1 MFMSVFVL
9 LVVAVLLVLSATGNT
24 FSDQKEGDSLGAK
37 KSEPPII
44 DVSPLVNSQ
53 FYSETEQILVRQ
65 QILDAAHSWG
75 FFQVINHGIS
85 VELQQNL
92 TDQMKLFFDSP
103 QNIKN
108 SIKRTESNSRGFAD
122 DELTKRL
129 KDVKEILDIGQV
141 PYTDLSLE
149 ALRNQELDGVN
160 QWPSGEHVHLQQ
172 LKPTCDAYYQ
182 ACLELSQILVRALS
196 QVIPCGNATYFEKA
210 FDRHSS
216 FLRLNYY
223 PVLVDGVDAGAVV
236 ETKTRAEVDSSLPR
250 RLGVSRHT
258 DAGALTVLFQDPNPM
273 VLGGLEVYSGTKED
287 NGDGEW
293 VPVIPVPGALT
304 INTGD
309 MMQVWSNGLLK
320 APEHRVRPTMEAHR
334 ARYSA
339 PFFYNP
345 NYDTIVTPL
354 THQCGKA
361 PGVDESE
368 VVDIAILPNGGSE
381 STFATSHQSADSTID
396 YAKYTNE
403 LHYAPIRWGDYR
415 NSRFQGDFKDVGEE
429 IQIEHFQAS
438 A

>member
-1 MFMSVFVL
+1 MIIGVFAL
-9 LVVAVLLVLSATGNT
+9 LVVLFVLPTTGNM

-53 FYSETEQILVRQ
+53 FFSEAEQILVRQ
-65 QILDAAHSWG
+65 QILYAAHSWG

-85 VELQQNL
+85 AELQQNL
-92 TDQMKLFFDSP
+92 TDQMNLFFDSA
-103 QNIKN
+103 QDVKN
-108 SIKRTESNSRGFAD
+108 SIKRTERNSRGFAD

-141 PYTDLSLE
+141 PHTDLSPE

-160 QWPSGEHVHLQQ
+160 QWPSEEYVHLQQ

-182 ACLELSQILVRALS
+182 ACLKLSQILVRALA
-196 QVIPCGNATYFEKA
+196 QVIPCGNATYFKTA

-216 FLRLNYY
+216 FLRLNFY
-223 PVLVDGVDAGAVV
+223 PVLVDGVDAGASV
-236 ETKTRAEVDSSLPR
+236 KAEGTAEDDSSLPR

-258 DAGALTVLFQDPNPM
+258 DAGALTVLIQDPNPL

-287 NGDGEW
+287 NEDGEW

-354 THQCGKA
+354 TRQCGKTPSA
-361 PGVDESE
+361 DESE
-368 VVDIAILPNGGSE
+368 VVDTTILPNGGSE
-381 STFATSHQSADSTID
+381 STMGTSQSADSTTD
-396 YAKYTNE
+396 YSKYTNE
-403 LHYAPIRWGDYR
+403 LHYAPIHWGDYR